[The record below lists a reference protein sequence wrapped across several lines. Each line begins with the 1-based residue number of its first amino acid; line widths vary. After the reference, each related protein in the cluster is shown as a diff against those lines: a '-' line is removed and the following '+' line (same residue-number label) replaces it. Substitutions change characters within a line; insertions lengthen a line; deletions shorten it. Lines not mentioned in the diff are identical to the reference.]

1 MPYIHCYVA
10 FIIMAKI
17 LCEFD
22 GKQTECNVTEN
33 MGYQGG
39 DYVKAVEF
47 EGKERIVVKCGKI
60 WRPKTVAE
68 KLGGFRGGACG
79 Q

>member
-1 MPYIHCYVA
+1 
-10 FIIMAKI
+10 MAKI

-22 GKQTECNVTEN
+22 GKQTKCKVTEN

-47 EGKERIVVKCGKI
+47 DGEERIVVKRGKI

-68 KLGGFRGGACG
+68 KFGGFGGRACG

>member
-10 FIIMAKI
+10 LIIMAKI

-22 GKQTECNVTEN
+22 GRQTECKVTEN

-39 DYVKAVEF
+39 DYVTAVEF
-47 EGKERIVVKCGKI
+47 EG
-60 WRPKTVAE
+60 
-68 KLGGFRGGACG
+68 
-79 Q
+79 

>member
-1 MPYIHCYVA
+1 
-10 FIIMAKI
+10 MAKV

-22 GKQTECNVTEN
+22 GKQERCKVIEN

-47 EGKERIVVKCGKI
+47 NGEERIVVKRGMI
-60 WRPKTVAE
+60 WKPKTVTE
-68 KLGGFRGGACG
+68 KFDGFRGSVCG

>member
-1 MPYIHCYVA
+1 
-10 FIIMAKI
+10 MAKI

-22 GKQTECNVTEN
+22 GKQVECKVTEN

-47 EGKERIVVKCGKI
+47 EGKELIVVKRGRI
-60 WRPKTVAE
+60 WRPKKVSE
-68 KLGGFRGGACG
+68 KFGGLRNDVCG

>member
-1 MPYIHCYVA
+1 MQYEPLLCGV
-10 FIIMAKI
+10 IIMAKI

-22 GKQTECNVTEN
+22 GKQTECRITEN

-39 DYVKAVEF
+39 DHVKVVEF
-47 EGKERIVVKCGKI
+47 EGKERIVVKRGKI
-60 WRPKTVAE
+60 WRPKTVTE
-68 KLGGFRGGACG
+68 KFGGFRGGVCR